1 MARFLPSLALRG
13 ARLSV
18 GLCSWNRGRGD
29 LCAAFRPAGTSSS
42 QSRCR
47 RSCSCE
53 FRPRTHHQ
61 VGEVNHPKMEDANS
75 VSPIPG
81 TDAWSF
87 WSSRKHQDQLVRLL
101 LGPFVLYPHGEMSR
115 LLLHTSSDGGL
126 TAVLCDPVCRETI
139 LFARNHFQI
148 CLL

>member
-1 MARFLPSLALRG
+1 MWG
-13 ARLSV
+13 CV
-18 GLCSWNRGRGD
+18 
-29 LCAAFRPAGTSSS
+29 AGTGAGVTCVQPSGRQEHPPHRADAGGAAPVSSGPGLTIKHVI
-42 QSRCR
+42 RR
-47 RSCSCE
+47 RSD
-53 FRPRTHHQ
+53 F
-61 VGEVNHPKMEDANS
+61 GEVNHPKMEDANS